1 VSYRLTL
8 ARPNGKPSATLSTTS
23 PQLVAATLEGWL
35 DHAPAEWFDTHGEL
49 TVEITHHR
57 QPIST
62 AVLGEHIA
70 QFRELTGDDEAIAEA
85 RRGNPKREGHSDS

>member
-8 ARPNGKPSATLSTTS
+8 TRPNGKPSATLRTTS

-35 DHAPAEWFDTHGEL
+35 DHAPAEWFDPHGEL
-49 TVEITHHR
+49 TVGITHHG

-70 QFRELTGDDEAIAEA
+70 QFRELTGDDAAIEAA
-85 RRGNPKREGHSDS
+85 RRGNPKQEGRDGS